1 MLGARPRVR
10 PPSIYIHIERETHT
24 YIHIHVHITYRIF
37 GNTVLQPTAALQPS
51 DDGMAVG

>member
-1 MLGARPRVR
+1 MLEARPRVR
-10 PPSIYIHIERETHT
+10 PPSI

-37 GNTVLQPTAALQPS
+37 GNTVLQLTAALQPS